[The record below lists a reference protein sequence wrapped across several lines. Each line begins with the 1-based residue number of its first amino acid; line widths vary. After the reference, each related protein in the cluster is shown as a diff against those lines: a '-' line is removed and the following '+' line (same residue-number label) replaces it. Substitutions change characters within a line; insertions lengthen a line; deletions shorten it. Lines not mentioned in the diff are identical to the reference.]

1 MSLRGWRSS
10 ARSNPPLKRRLLR
23 AKTIALATTSS
34 DFMKTIEIRRHSIRS
49 KPGDHLNQ
57 SGVTLARLVGENLGP
72 FDWVVTSTS
81 PRAFE
86 TAIAMGFAVDEQ
98 NELMSSY
105 GNDVE
110 REAPWPLSLAGY
122 AEVIRKG
129 GATAKYAN
137 QLVAVYTKLADYIAD
152 GRAAL
157 VINHGGIV
165 EMGAVACLPDA
176 DHFSWGSHFEPCEGV
191 RLFYEDGKFVN
202 AEILRVST

>member
-1 MSLRGWRSS
+1 
-10 ARSNPPLKRRLLR
+10 
-23 AKTIALATTSS
+23 
-34 DFMKTIEIRRHSIRS
+34 MKTIEIRRHSIRS

-57 SGVTLARLVGENLGP
+57 QGVTLARLVGQNLGP
-72 FDWVVTSTS
+72 FDRVITSTL

-98 NELMSSY
+98 NELMSMY
-105 GNDVE
+105 GHEVE
-110 REAPWPLSLAGY
+110 LEAPWPLSCAGY
-122 AEVIRKG
+122 AEVIHKG
-129 GATAKYAN
+129 GAATRYAN
-137 QLVAVYTKLADYIAD
+137 QLAALYTKLADYLAE

-157 VINHGGIV
+157 VVNHGGIV

-176 DHFSWGSHFEPCEGV
+176 DHFAWGSHFECCEGV